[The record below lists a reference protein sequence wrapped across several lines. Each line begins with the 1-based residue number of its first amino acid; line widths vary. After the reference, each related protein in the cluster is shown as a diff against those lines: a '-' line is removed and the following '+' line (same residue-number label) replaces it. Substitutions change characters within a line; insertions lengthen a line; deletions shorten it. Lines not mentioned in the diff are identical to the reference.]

1 MIKRVFV
8 EHKDGAQ
15 AQSLMRD
22 IKANLKLENLSG
34 LRVLQR
40 YDAEGIDDAD
50 YAKLKY
56 TIFCEAP
63 VENLYEETF
72 PMSEDETAFG
82 VEYLPGQFDQ
92 RADSARQCAQIVLL
106 KNANFACAK
115 IYVLKGA
122 LSGGDISKVKAYLIN
137 AVDSRE
143 ASLEKPETLLKT
155 ASAPKDVEIIENFTR
170 MDASEL

>member
-1 MIKRVFV
+1 MPIFHLFIFLNMIKRVFV

-63 VENLYEETF
+63 RGKFV
-72 PMSEDETAFG
+72 
-82 VEYLPGQFDQ
+82 
-92 RADSARQCAQIVLL
+92 
-106 KNANFACAK
+106 
-115 IYVLKGA
+115 
-122 LSGGDISKVKAYLIN
+122 
-137 AVDSRE
+137 
-143 ASLEKPETLLKT
+143 
-155 ASAPKDVEIIENFTR
+155 
-170 MDASEL
+170 

>member
-34 LRVLQR
+34 MRVLQR
-40 YDAEGIDDAD
+40 YDAEGIDDDD

-72 PMSEDETAFG
+72 PMAEDETAFG
-82 VEYLPGQFDQ
+82 VEYPEGGQ
-92 RADSARQCAQIVLL
+92 RAPMRANRAFEKRKFCLRKDICFKRRIGGRRRFKGQGLFDKRRRQPRSLFGKAR
-106 KNANFACAK
+106 
-115 IYVLKGA
+115 
-122 LSGGDISKVKAYLIN
+122 DIG
-137 AVDSRE
+137 
-143 ASLEKPETLLKT
+143 
-155 ASAPKDVEIIENFTR
+155 
-170 MDASEL
+170 

>member
-1 MIKRVFV
+1 MINRVFV

-15 AQSLMRD
+15 AESLMRD

-34 LRVLQR
+34 MRILQR
-40 YDAEGIDDAD
+40 YDVEGVEKSD
-50 YAKLKY
+50 YDNLKY

-63 VENLYEETF
+63 VEVLYEETF
-72 PMSEDETAFG
+72 PLAADETAFG

-106 KNANFACAK
+106 KNAKFSCAK
-115 IYVLKGA
+115 IYVLKGGLA
-122 LSGGDISKVKAYLIN
+122 PEEIEKVKAYLIN

-143 ASLEKPETLLKT
+143 ASLEKPETLEK
-155 ASAPKDVEIIENFTR
+155 AA
-170 MDASEL
+170 A